1 LVWSRNGVVFLM
13 FKWFGV
19 RFCAALVCAF
29 LGVSCAHADDIIH
42 EIKFGVL
49 LHDAPHLLSGF
60 RRETASADINVE
72 AQLKPS
78 YFFLGGTIRPAL
90 GGTVSTDG
98 QTSHMYADARWT
110 FVQPGG
116 MFFSVGIGAAIHDG
130 MWSNRDPHSKA
141 LGSMALFH
149 VPVEIGYQ
157 IDAVNS
163 VSIYFEHISNGSFQI
178 YNEGLDRL
186 GVRYGYKY

>member
-1 LVWSRNGVVFLM
+1 M

-49 LHDAPHLLSGF
+49 LHDAPHLWSGF
-60 RRETASADINVE
+60 RRETASADLNVE
-72 AQLKPS
+72 VQLKPS
-78 YFFLGGTIRPAL
+78 YFLLGGTIRPAL
-90 GGTVSTDG
+90 GGTINTDG

-110 FVQPGG
+110 FVRPGG
-116 MFFSVGIGAAIHDG
+116 IFFSIGIGAAMHDG
-130 MWSNRDPHSKA
+130 MWGNSDPHSKA
-141 LGSMALFH
+141 LGSMAAFH
-149 VPVEIGYQ
+149 IPIEIGYQ

-163 VSIYFEHISNGSFQI
+163 VSIYFEHTSNANTQA

-186 GVRYGYKY
+186 GVRYGYMF